1 MSGVCINFT
10 NISVVNFWIMEDFRV
25 YDNVSNNPNKITNK
39 VAWETLRKLFSS
51 WSVNPELK
59 RDFTHIEVQRLMEEY
74 HARMMETGGTFT
86 PYFPEGFVIDLKE
99 YRLGST
105 KGKGIL
111 LLHPDDYK
119 QFLPTDESV

>member
-1 MSGVCINFT
+1 
-10 NISVVNFWIMEDFRV
+10 MEDFRV
-25 YDNVSNNPNKITNK
+25 YDNVSNNPNKMTDK

-51 WSVNPELK
+51 WCVNPELK

-74 HARMMETGGTFT
+74 HARMMKTGGGFT

-119 QFLPTDESV
+119 QFLPIDESV